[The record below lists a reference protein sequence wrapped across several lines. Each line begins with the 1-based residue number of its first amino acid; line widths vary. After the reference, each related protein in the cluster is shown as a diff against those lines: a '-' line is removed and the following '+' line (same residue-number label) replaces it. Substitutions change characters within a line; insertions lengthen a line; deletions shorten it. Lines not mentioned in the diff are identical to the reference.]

1 MATNDHT
8 THGTPEETRST
19 RAQAQKPHFD
29 AVAMQAGAFSA
40 DRERLF
46 GARARMAA
54 LTVAKTQDELRRD
67 FEDDPETLTDLS
79 DTLAALSDE
88 CKAVLAIADAAAARL
103 LIVGQEICGEMAD

>member
-8 THGTPEETRST
+8 THGAPEETRCAG
-19 RAQAQKPHFD
+19 AQEQKPHFD
-29 AVAMQAGAFSA
+29 AVAMKRGTFDA

-54 LTVAKTQDELRRD
+54 LMVAKTQDELRRD
-67 FEDDPETLTDLS
+67 FEDDPEALADLA
-79 DTLAALSDE
+79 DALAALSDE
-88 CKAVLAIADAAAARL
+88 CKAVLAIADAATARL